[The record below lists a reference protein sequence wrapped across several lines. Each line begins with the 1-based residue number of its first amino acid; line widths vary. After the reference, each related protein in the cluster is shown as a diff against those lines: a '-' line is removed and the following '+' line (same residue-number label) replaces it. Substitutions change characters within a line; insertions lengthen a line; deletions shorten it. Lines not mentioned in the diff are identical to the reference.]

1 MISLIEGK
9 VFSVSGMEAVILT
22 TGGVGYTV
30 KITPALAKA
39 LVKGT
44 NALVSVYLAV
54 REDSMDLY
62 GFANE
67 EEKRLFKQLISVSG
81 IGPKSAM
88 HLLSLGEAKDLSA
101 AITRGDLTHLTKVSG
116 IGRKTAERII
126 VELKNKMVEMDLSGG
141 GEGGK
146 IGEVIEGL
154 ISLGYNGADAREA
167 VKDLSTDL
175 PAEQI
180 IREALKRLGK

>member
-9 VFSVSGMEAVILT
+9 VFSNNGIEAVILT
-22 TGGVGYTV
+22 SAGIGYTI

-39 LVKGT
+39 LAKGT

-54 REDSMDLY
+54 REDAMDLY

-126 VELKNKMVEMDLSGG
+126 VELKNKMVNLDLSGG
-141 GEGGK
+141 GESGK

-154 ISLGYNGADAREA
+154 ISLGYNSADAREA
-167 VKDLSTDL
+167 VKDISTDL

>member
-1 MISLIEGK
+1 MTPAAAEVCPMCDLALPTAQQACWRVSL
-9 VFSVSGMEAVILT
+9 LN
-22 TGGVGYTV
+22 
-30 KITPALAKA
+30 ALAKA
-39 LVKGT
+39 LAKGT

-54 REDSMDLY
+54 REDAMDLY

-126 VELKNKMVEMDLSGG
+126 VELKNKMVNLDLSGG
-141 GEGGK
+141 GESGK

-154 ISLGYNGADAREA
+154 ISLGYNSADAREA
-167 VKDLSTDL
+167 VKDISTDL

>member
-1 MISLIEGK
+1 M
-9 VFSVSGMEAVILT
+9 FSQNGAEAVVLT
-22 TGGVGYTV
+22 SAGVGYAI
-30 KITPALAKA
+30 KITPALAKR
-39 LVKGT
+39 LEKGT
-44 NALVSVYLAV
+44 NAIVSVYMAV
-54 REDSMDLY
+54 REDAMDLY
-62 GFANE
+62 GFADE

-126 VELKNKMVEMDLSGG
+126 VELKNKLINLDLSGS
-141 GEGGK
+141 GESGK

-154 ISLGYNGADAREA
+154 IALGYNGADAREA
-167 VKDLSTDL
+167 VKDLSADL

-180 IREALKRLGK
+180 IKEALKRLSK

>member
-9 VFSVSGMEAVILT
+9 VFSNNGIEAVILT
-22 TGGVGYTV
+22 TGGVGYAI
-30 KITPALAKA
+30 KITPGLAKR
-39 LVKGT
+39 LDKGT
-44 NALVSVYLAV
+44 NAVVSVYLAV
-54 REDSMDLY
+54 REDAMDLY
-62 GFANE
+62 GFADD

-88 HLLSLGEAKDLSA
+88 HLLSLGEAKELSA

-126 VELKNKMVEMDLSGG
+126 VELKNKMVELDLSGG
-141 GEGGK
+141 GESGK
-146 IGEVIEGL
+146 IGEVIDGL
-154 ISLGYNGADAREA
+154 ISLGYSGSDAREA
-167 VKDLSTDL
+167 VKDLSVDL

-180 IREALKRLGK
+180 IKEALKRLSK